1 MESASTP
8 VYQLEP
14 RPIYDRSPYLS
25 AMRKRDLEISLQSVR
40 NFEDPDPSLEQYMT
54 PGVIAA
60 DILYTA
66 YANGDIEG
74 MKVMDLGCGT
84 GMFSIGAWLLVMMAE
99 LINTAVEEAL
109 NLITRDYNVAVKN
122 AKDMASAAVFLMLAL
137 NAALWLCTFVL
148 NLF

>member
-1 MESASTP
+1 MNRERLKEGFFHIFKAAGYSLAGLATGLRLSLAFRQETGILVLLVILLAAFGKP
-8 VYQLEP
+8 VTTWL
-14 RPIYDRSPYLS
+14 
-25 AMRKRDLEISLQSVR
+25 
-40 NFEDPDPSLEQYMT
+40 
-54 PGVIAA
+54 IA
-60 DILYTA
+60 
-66 YANGDIEG
+66 
-74 MKVMDLGCGT
+74 
-84 GMFSIGAWLLVMMAE
+84 IGAWLLVMMAE